1 MKTMD
6 HAGGDQADVVVLDTP
21 VLEDGERDVEDEA
34 VLKKRERCHNAQVSL
49 LYVYIDYD
57 INYIPTEMGPKS
69 RHHLFPR
76 GHYRNSCCDNYF
88 WQIR

>member
-1 MKTMD
+1 MKTMVY
-6 HAGGDQADVVVLDTP
+6 AGGDQADVVVLDTP
-21 VLEDGERDVEDEA
+21 VLEDGEQDVEDEA
-34 VLKKRERCHNAQVSL
+34 VLEKKERCHIAQVSL
-49 LYVYIDYD
+49 MYIDYD

-69 RHHLFPR
+69 RHHLFSR